1 MTIPLDTHTI
11 LWFLENNPKLPA
23 ITRNRIETTQTV
35 FVSIV
40 SLWEICIKANISK
53 LNLFIPFSDIQPELI
68 TQGITQLPITFTDL
82 EIYLSLPLHH
92 RDPFDRILI
101 AQAMNHSLAFI
112 SRDTEFAPY
121 LIQQIWD

>member
-40 SLWEICIKANISK
+40 SPWEICIKANISK
-53 LNLFIPFSDIQPELI
+53 LNLSIPFSDIQPEFI
-68 TQGITQLPITFTDL
+68 TQGITQLPITITDL
-82 EIYLSLPLHH
+82 EIYRDRHLPRANLVKPPIKACRAVQSSLP
-92 RDPFDRILI
+92 RKPI
-101 AQAMNHSLAFI
+101 ASLLRA
-112 SRDTEFAPY
+112 
-121 LIQQIWD
+121 